1 MSINFDNFNSV
12 VSLFNHQTSSLNKD
26 PYLWKKVNEKFVPLS
41 WEEVKVQ
48 VESIAKALI
57 NLGILKGDRVVIL
70 SENRPE
76 WQISDLAIM
85 AIGAIS
91 VPAYTTST
99 TNDYKHIIN
108 NSGARCLIV
117 SSHNLT
123 LKALPAVI
131 ESSKCQNIIKIDEDK
146 KKYNDPINIIN
157 WNNLIQENKNSS
169 WSSIENEDYKNIDL
183 INLAQAHKRTDT
195 ACIIYTSGTGGS
207 PKGVMLSHGA
217 MLTNCSGAQELLKN
231 LTSNMQEIRFLS
243 WLPLS
248 HSYEHTLQFYEMGIG
263 AQIYYAEGLDK
274 LLINMSETK
283 PHFMTAVPRFY
294 DSLHTRISQ
303 GLKKQSKLS
312 QKLFSETLRLGQKD
326 YYNESMTFYEK
337 LINNLLNKIV
347 RKKVNK
353 RFGGSLKALISGGA
367 ALNFEVGLYLSA
379 LGLPLLQGYG
389 QTETAPVVSANPP
402 EKIKLDTVGPLF
414 KGTEVKIAK
423 DGEILVRGEN
433 IMNGYWNDPEATNA
447 TIVDGWVHTGDIGE
461 FDEDQYLKITDRKKD
476 IIVNAG
482 GDNISPSRIEEKLD
496 IEPEIAQSML
506 YGDFKNYLVAI
517 IVPDKEQALDW
528 ANKNNKSKDLKI
540 LINDQDFIKM
550 IKEVTSKVNS
560 KLSTIEQVR
569 KFILIDEEFTI
580 ENDMMTPTMKVKRFK
595 VKSTFGDKLEKL
607 Y

>member
-12 VSLFNHQTSSLNKD
+12 VSLFNQQCKELKD
-26 PYLWKKVNEKFVPLS
+26 SPYLWRKVEGKFLSLSWLEVQKKVNAL
-41 WEEVKVQ
+41 
-48 VESIAKALI
+48 AKGLI
-57 NLGILKGDRVVIL
+57 SLGILKGDRVVIL

-76 WQISDLAIM
+76 WQIADLAIM
-85 AIGAIS
+85 SIGGIT

-99 TNDYKHIIN
+99 TSDYKHIIN
-108 NSGARCLIV
+108 HSEARCIIV
-117 SSHNLT
+117 SSNDLA
-123 LKALPAVI
+123 LKAIPATLN
-131 ESSKCQNIIKIDEDK
+131 SKCKNVILIDEDK
-146 KKYNDPINIIN
+146 KKFDEPLYFTN
-157 WNNLIQENKNSS
+157 WN
-169 WSSIENEDYKNIDL
+169 DL
-183 INLAQAHKRTDT
+183 IEQNNHSKNNNDLDENIKSQKRTDT

-231 LTSNMQEIRFLS
+231 LISDLSEIRFLS

-263 AQIYYAEGLDK
+263 AQIYYAEGIDK
-274 LLINMSETK
+274 LLVNMSEVK

-303 GLKKQSKLS
+303 GLKKQGKLS
-312 QKLFSETLRLGQKD
+312 QLFFSTTLKLGKKKYNNQKMT
-326 YYNESMTFYEK
+326 SMEK
-337 LINNLLNKIV
+337 VLNGIMDKIV

-353 RFGGSLKALISGGA
+353 RFGGSLRALVSGGA
-367 ALNFEVGLYLSA
+367 ALNYEVGLYLTA

-402 EKIKLDTVGPLF
+402 ERIKLDTVGTIF
-414 KGTEVKIAK
+414 KGTEVKIAE

-433 IMNGYWNDPEATNA
+433 IMNGYWNDPKATSS

-461 FDEDQYLKITDRKKD
+461 FDEDSYLKITDRKKD

-482 GDNISPSRIEEKLD
+482 GDNISPSRVEEKLN
-496 IEPEIAQSML
+496 IEPEISQSMV

-517 IVPDKEQALDW
+517 IVPDKEQALLW
-528 ANKNNKSKDLKI
+528 AKNNNKENSLSTLVKDEDYNKT
-540 LINDQDFIKM
+540 
-550 IKEVTSKVNS
+550 IKEIISKVNNN
-560 KLSTIEQVR
+560 LSVIEQVR
-569 KFILIDEEFTI
+569 KFILIDHEFTI
-580 ENDMMTPTMKVKRFK
+580 ENDMMTPTMKVKRYK
-595 VKSTFGDKLEKL
+595 IKSVFGDQLENL

>member
-12 VSLFNHQTSSLNKD
+12 VSLFNQQCKELKD
-26 PYLWKKVNEKFVPLS
+26 SPYLWRKVEGKFLSLSWLEVQKKVNAL
-41 WEEVKVQ
+41 
-48 VESIAKALI
+48 AKGLI
-57 NLGILKGDRVVIL
+57 SLGILKGDRVVIL

-76 WQISDLAIM
+76 WQIADLAIM
-85 AIGAIS
+85 SIGGIT

-99 TNDYKHIIN
+99 TSDYKHIIN
-108 NSGARCLIV
+108 HSEARCIIV
-117 SSHNLT
+117 SSNDLA
-123 LKALPAVI
+123 LKAIPATLN
-131 ESSKCQNIIKIDEDK
+131 SKCKNVILIDEDK
-146 KKYNDPINIIN
+146 KKFDEPLYFTN
-157 WNNLIQENKNSS
+157 WN
-169 WSSIENEDYKNIDL
+169 DL
-183 INLAQAHKRTDT
+183 IEQNNNSKNDNDLEENIKSQKRTDT

-231 LTSNMQEIRFLS
+231 LISDLSEIRFLS

-263 AQIYYAEGLDK
+263 AQIYYAEGIDK
-274 LLINMSETK
+274 LLVNMSEVK

-303 GLKKQSKLS
+303 GLKKQGKLS
-312 QKLFSETLRLGQKD
+312 QLFFSTTLKLGKKKYNNQKMT
-326 YYNESMTFYEK
+326 SMEK
-337 LINNLLNKIV
+337 VLNGIMDKIV

-353 RFGGSLKALISGGA
+353 RFGGSLRALVSGGA
-367 ALNFEVGLYLSA
+367 ALNYEVGLYLTA

-402 EKIKLDTVGPLF
+402 ERIKLDTVGTIF
-414 KGTEVKIAK
+414 KGTEVKIAE

-433 IMNGYWNDPEATNA
+433 IMNGYWNDPKATSS

-461 FDEDQYLKITDRKKD
+461 FDEDSYLKITDRKKD

-482 GDNISPSRIEEKLD
+482 GDNISPSRVEEKLN
-496 IEPEIAQSML
+496 IEPEISQSMV

-517 IVPDKEQALDW
+517 IVPDKEQALLW
-528 ANKNNKSKDLKI
+528 AKNNNKENSLSTLVKDEDYNKT
-540 LINDQDFIKM
+540 
-550 IKEVTSKVNS
+550 IKEIISKVNNN
-560 KLSTIEQVR
+560 LSVIEQVR
-569 KFILIDEEFTI
+569 KFILIDHEFTI
-580 ENDMMTPTMKVKRFK
+580 ENSMMTPSMKVRRFV
-595 VKSTFGDKLEKL
+595 VKDKYGDQLEQL

>member
-1 MSINFDNFNSV
+1 MSINFNKFNSV
-12 VSLFNHQTSSLNKD
+12 VSLFHHQSLSLGNQ
-26 PYLWKKVNEKFVPLS
+26 PYLWKKVKNDFISIS
-41 WEEVKVQ
+41 WNKVREEVDI
-48 VESIAKALI
+48 IARSLI
-57 NLGILKGDRVVIL
+57 NIGILKGDRVVIL

-76 WQISDLAIM
+76 WQIADLAIM
-85 AIGAIS
+85 SIGAIS

-99 TNDYKHIIN
+99 TNDYKHILDH
-108 NSGARCLIV
+108 SEARCVIV
-117 SSHNLT
+117 SSHNLIT
-123 LKALPAVI
+123 KIMSAVLS
-131 ESSKCQNIIKIDEDK
+131 SSKCNNIIKIDKDK
-146 KKYNDPINIIN
+146 NQYNNPVNITY
-157 WNNLIQENKNSS
+157 WDQLIEENKDTS
-169 WSSIENEDYKNIDL
+169 WDGIKNEDYKNSSIEK
-183 INLAQAHKRTDT
+183 IIKTHNRKDT

-217 MLTNCSGAQELLKN
+217 MLSNCSGAQELLKS
-231 LTSNMQEIRFLS
+231 LIYDLAEIRFLS

-303 GLKKQSKLS
+303 GLKKQGRVS
-312 QKLFSETLRLGQKD
+312 QALFAETIRLGEKN
-326 YYNESMTFYEK
+326 YYKRSLNFIEK
-337 LINNLLNKIV
+337 ITDIILDKVV
-347 RKKVNK
+347 RKKINK
-353 RFGGSLKALISGGA
+353 RFGGNLRALISGGA

-402 EKIKLDTVGPLF
+402 EKIKLETVGPVF
-414 KGTEVKIAK
+414 KGTEVKIAN

-433 IMNGYWNDPEATNA
+433 IMNGYWNDPEATNN
-447 TIVDGWVHTGDIGE
+447 TLIDGWIHTGDIGE
-461 FDEDQYLKITDRKKD
+461 FDEDLYLKITDRKKD

-482 GDNISPSRIEEKLD
+482 GDNISPSRVEEKLN
-496 IEPEIAQSML
+496 IKPEISQSML

-517 IVPDKEQALDW
+517 IVPDKDMALNW
-528 ANKNNKSKDLKI
+528 ANLNNKEQNFKTIITDEA
-540 LINDQDFIKM
+540 FIKM
-550 IKEVTSKVNS
+550 MKIIISNVNE
-560 KLSTIEQVR
+560 KLSIVEQVR

-595 VKSTFGDKLEKL
+595 VKEIYGGQLEKL

>member
-1 MSINFDNFNSV
+1 MSINFDKFNSI
-12 VSLFNHQTSSLNKD
+12 VSLFSHQSSTLNTD
-26 PYLWKKVNEKFVPLS
+26 PYLWKKSNGKFISLS
-41 WEEVKVQ
+41 WKEVKEN
-48 VESIAKALI
+48 VEALVKGLLS
-57 NLGILKGDRVVIL
+57 LGILKGDRVIIL

-76 WQISDLAIM
+76 WQIADLAIM

-91 VPAYTTST
+91 VPAYITST

-108 NSGARCLIV
+108 HSDARCLIV
-117 SSHNLT
+117 SSHNLIS
-123 LKALPAVI
+123 KAIPAVL
-131 ESSKCQNIIKIDEDK
+131 ESSKCQNVIKIDEDE
-146 KKYNDPINIIN
+146 YTYSDPINILN
-157 WNNLIQENKNSS
+157 WNTLIEENENSS
-169 WSSIENEDYKNIDL
+169 WNAIENENYKNT
-183 INLAQAHKRTDT
+183 NLEKISKNHKRTDT

-217 MLTNCSGAQELLKN
+217 MLTNCTGAQELLKN
-231 LTSNMQEIRFLS
+231 LTFNMKEIRFLS

-248 HSYEHTLQFYEMGIG
+248 HSYEHTLQFFEMGIG

-274 LLINMSETK
+274 LLINMSEAK

-303 GLKKQSKLS
+303 GLKKQSKIS
-312 QKLFSETLRLGQKD
+312 QILFSATLKLGKKS
-326 YYNESMTFYEK
+326 YYNEKMSSLDN
-337 LINNLLNKIV
+337 LINNILDKIV
-347 RKKVNK
+347 RRKINK

-402 EKIKLDTVGPLF
+402 EKIKLDTVGLVF
-414 KGTEVKIAK
+414 KGTEVKIAN

-433 IMNGYWNDPEATNA
+433 IMNGYWNDPEATNS
-447 TIVDGWVHTGDIGE
+447 TIINGWIHTGDIGE
-461 FDEDQYLKITDRKKD
+461 FDDDQYLKIIDRKKD

-482 GDNISPSRIEEKLD
+482 GDNISPSRIEEKLN

-517 IVPDKEQALDW
+517 IVPNKDQALLW
-528 ANKNNKSKDLKI
+528 AKKNNKDSDIKYLIKDKDYI
-540 LINDQDFIKM
+540 SM
-550 IKEVTSKVNS
+550 MKEITAKVNS
-560 KLSTIEQVR
+560 KLSVIEQVR
-569 KFILIDEEFTI
+569 KFILIDQEFTI

-595 VKSTFGDKLEKL
+595 VKYIYGNQLENL

>member
-12 VSLFNHQTSSLNKD
+12 VSLFNHQCKELKD
-26 PYLWKKVNEKFVPLS
+26 SPYLWRKVEGKFLSLSWLEVQKKVNAL
-41 WEEVKVQ
+41 
-48 VESIAKALI
+48 AKGLI
-57 NLGILKGDRVVIL
+57 SLGILKGDRVVIL

-76 WQISDLAIM
+76 WQIADLAIM
-85 AIGAIS
+85 SIGGIT

-99 TNDYKHIIN
+99 TSDYKHIIN
-108 NSGARCLIV
+108 HSEARCIIV
-117 SSHNLT
+117 SSNDLA
-123 LKALPAVI
+123 LKAIPATLN
-131 ESSKCQNIIKIDEDK
+131 SKCKNVILIDEDK
-146 KKYNDPINIIN
+146 KKFDEPLYFTN
-157 WNNLIQENKNSS
+157 WN
-169 WSSIENEDYKNIDL
+169 DL
-183 INLAQAHKRTDT
+183 IEQNNDSTNDNDLEENIKSQKRTDT

-231 LTSNMQEIRFLS
+231 LISDLSEIRFLS

-263 AQIYYAEGLDK
+263 AQIYYAEGIDK
-274 LLINMSETK
+274 LLVNMSEVK

-303 GLKKQSKLS
+303 GLKKQGKLS
-312 QKLFSETLRLGQKD
+312 QLFFSTTLKLGKKEYNNQKMT
-326 YYNESMTFYEK
+326 SMEK
-337 LINNLLNKIV
+337 VLNGIMDKIV

-353 RFGGSLKALISGGA
+353 RFGGSLRALVSGGA
-367 ALNFEVGLYLSA
+367 ALNYEVGLYLTA

-402 EKIKLDTVGPLF
+402 ERIKLDTVGTIF

-433 IMNGYWNDPEATNA
+433 IMNGYWNDPKATSS

-461 FDEDQYLKITDRKKD
+461 FDEDNYLKITDRKKD

-482 GDNISPSRIEEKLD
+482 GDNISPSRVEEKLN
-496 IEPEIAQSML
+496 IEPEISQSMV

-517 IVPDKEQALDW
+517 IVPDKEQALLW
-528 ANKNNKSKDLKI
+528 AKNNNKENSLSTLVKDEDYNKT
-540 LINDQDFIKM
+540 
-550 IKEVTSKVNS
+550 IKEIISKVNNN
-560 KLSTIEQVR
+560 LSVIEQVR
-569 KFILIDEEFTI
+569 KFILIDHEFTI
-580 ENDMMTPTMKVKRFK
+580 ENDMMTPTMKVKRYK
-595 VKSTFGDKLEKL
+595 IKSVFGDQLENL

>member
-1 MSINFDNFNSV
+1 MSINFDKFNSI
-12 VSLFNHQTSSLNKD
+12 VSLFSHQSSSHNTD
-26 PYLWKKVNEKFVPLS
+26 PYLWKKSNGKFISLS
-41 WEEVKVQ
+41 WKEVKEN
-48 VESIAKALI
+48 VEALVKGLLS
-57 NLGILKGDRVVIL
+57 LGILKGDRVIIL

-76 WQISDLAIM
+76 WQIADLAIM

-108 NSGARCLIV
+108 HSAARCLIV
-117 SSHNLT
+117 SSHDLM
-123 LKALPAVI
+123 LKALPAVLG
-131 ESSKCQNIIKIDEDK
+131 SSKCTNVIKIEEDRIEYK
-146 KKYNDPINIIN
+146 EPINIIN
-157 WNNLIQENKNSS
+157 WNTLIEDNKNTS
-169 WSSIENEDYKNIDL
+169 WDALANEDYQNSDL
-183 INLAQAHKRTDT
+183 KKISESHKRTDT

-217 MLTNCSGAQELLKN
+217 MLTNCAGAQELLKN
-231 LTSNMQEIRFLS
+231 LTPNLKEIRFLS

-248 HSYEHTLQFYEMGIG
+248 HSYEHTLQFFEMGIG

-274 LLINMSETK
+274 LLVNMSESK

-303 GLKKQSKLS
+303 GLKKQSKIS
-312 QKLFSETLRLGQKD
+312 QLLFNTTLKLGKKR
-326 YYNESMTFYEK
+326 YYNEQMSPLESV
-337 LINNLLNKIV
+337 INNILDKIV
-347 RKKVNK
+347 RRKVNK

-402 EKIKLDTVGPLF
+402 EKIKLETVGPLF
-414 KGTEVKIAK
+414 KGTEVKIAN

-447 TIVDGWVHTGDIGE
+447 TIIDGWVHTGDIGE

-476 IIVNAG
+476 IIVNTG
-482 GDNISPSRIEEKLD
+482 GDNISPTRIEEKLN

-506 YGDFKNYLVAI
+506 YGNFKNYLVAL
-517 IVPDKEQALDW
+517 IVPDKEHAMAW
-528 ANKNNKSKDLKI
+528 AIKKNKPEDLKL
-540 LINDQDFIKM
+540 LIEDQDFIKM
-550 IKEVTSKVNS
+550 IKEVTSNVNA
-560 KLSTIEQVR
+560 KLSIIEQIR

-595 VKSTFGDKLEKL
+595 IKNIFGDKLEKL

>member
-1 MSINFDNFNSV
+1 MSINFDKFNSV
-12 VSLFNHQTSSLNKD
+12 VNLFSYQTSSLTKD
-26 PYLWKKVNEKFVPLS
+26 PYLWKKSNNKFISLS
-41 WEEVKVQ
+41 WEDVRKKVEALVKGLLN
-48 VESIAKALI
+48 I
-57 NLGILKGDRVVIL
+57 GILKGDRVVIL

-76 WQISDLAIM
+76 WQIADLAIM

-108 NSGARCLIV
+108 HSGARCLIV
-117 SSHNLT
+117 SSHDLT
-123 LKALPAVI
+123 LKAIPAVI
-131 ESSKCQNIIKIDEDK
+131 ESSKCKNIIKIEQDK
-146 KKYNDPINIIN
+146 KEYKEPINIIN
-157 WNNLIQENKNSS
+157 WNTLIK
-169 WSSIENEDYKNIDL
+169 ENEDYKNTDL
-183 INLAQAHKRTDT
+183 EKLSETHKRTDT
-195 ACIIYTSGTGGS
+195 ACIIYTSGTGGK

-217 MLTNCSGAQELLKN
+217 MLTNCTGAQELLKN
-231 LTSNMQEIRFLS
+231 LTYNLKEIRFLS

-248 HSYEHTLQFYEMGIG
+248 HSYEHTLQFFEMGIG

-274 LLINMSETK
+274 LLINMGETK

-303 GLKKQSKLS
+303 GLKNQSKIS
-312 QKLFSETLRLGQKD
+312 QLLFNATLKLGKKR
-326 YYNESMTFYEK
+326 YYNEQMSLLEST
-337 LINNLLNKIV
+337 INTILDKIV
-347 RKKVNK
+347 RRKVNK

-402 EKIKLDTVGPLF
+402 EKIKLETVGPLF
-414 KGTEVKIAK
+414 KGTEVKIAD

-447 TIVDGWVHTGDIGE
+447 TIIDGWVHTGDIGE

-482 GDNISPSRIEEKLD
+482 GDNISPSRVEEKLN

-506 YGDFKNYLVAI
+506 YGDFKNYLVAL
-517 IVPDKEQALDW
+517 IVPDKEQAMAW
-528 ANKNNKSKDLKI
+528 ALKNNKSKDFKL

-560 KLSTIEQVR
+560 KLSVIEQIK
-569 KFILIDEEFTI
+569 KFILISEEFTI
-580 ENDMMTPTMKVKRFK
+580 DNDMMTPTMKIKRFK
-595 VKSTFGDKLEKL
+595 VKNIYGNELDKL